1 MRVST
6 SIPTLEKNLIALIG
20 NLVDSISMSVRKWT
34 NQNFCKNYEMRMINS
49 FLLNISEFL
58 DNRSFGSDA
67 IECHVLLAGNI

>member
-34 NQNFCKNYEMRMINS
+34 SQNSCKKKLPDK
-49 FLLNISEFL
+49 F
-58 DNRSFGSDA
+58 D
-67 IECHVLLAGNI
+67 